1 MDQEKNPQ
9 QSIPPEELLHLTDIL
24 RMVDEECA
32 GQGEAGRPT
41 PERGPLAAGSGRK
54 RT

>member
-24 RMVDEECA
+24 RMVDEELVDA
-32 GQGEAGRPT
+32 
-41 PERGPLAAGSGRK
+41 ERSVEK
-54 RT
+54 MD